1 MKVKRTSYTELLAQ
15 VELFRGCTK
24 KELAAIAS
32 TTVAVDQPAGAVLC
46 RQGSIGTQ
54 AFVVVDGKAVVSIDG
69 IDVADIGPGS
79 FFGEMA
85 LLDGG
90 PRVATVTAA
99 TPMQLLVLSRPEFN
113 RLILDVPKV
122 ARRMLEAVG
131 TRLRQVEQSP
141 NSAPMGA

>member
-1 MKVKRTSYTELLAQ
+1 MTKRTSYTELLGQ

-24 KELAAIAS
+24 RELSAIAS
-32 TTVAVDQPAGAVLC
+32 TTTAVDQPAGAVMC

-54 AFVVVDGKAVVSIDG
+54 AFVIVDGKAVVSIDG
-69 IDVADIGPGS
+69 VDVAEVGPGS

-99 TPMQLLVLSRPEFN
+99 TPMHLLVLSRPDFN

-131 TRLRQVEQSP
+131 IRLRQVEQSTS
-141 NSAPMGA
+141 SAPIGA

>member
-1 MKVKRTSYTELLAQ
+1 MKAKHTTHTDLLSQ

-69 IDVADIGPGS
+69 IDVADVGPGS

-141 NSAPMGA
+141 NSAPIGA

>member
-1 MKVKRTSYTELLAQ
+1 MTNRTSYTELLGQ

-24 KELAAIAS
+24 RELSAIAS
-32 TTVAVDQPAGAVLC
+32 ATTAVDQPAGAVLC

-54 AFVVVDGKAVVSIDG
+54 AFVIVDGKAVVSIDG
-69 IDVADIGPGS
+69 IDVAEVGPGS

-90 PRVATVTAA
+90 PRVATVAAA

-113 RLILDVPKV
+113 RVILDVPKV

-131 TRLRQVEQSP
+131 ARLRQVEQSP
-141 NSAPMGA
+141 NSAPIGA

>member
-1 MKVKRTSYTELLAQ
+1 MTKRPSHTELLGEVA
-15 VELFRGCTK
+15 LFRGCTK
-24 KELAAIAS
+24 KELSAIAS
-32 TTVAVDQPAGAVLC
+32 STVTVDQPAGAVLC

-69 IDVADIGPGS
+69 IDVAEVGPGS

-99 TPMQLLVLSRPEFN
+99 TPMTLLVLSRPEFN
-113 RLILDVPKV
+113 RVILDVPKV

-141 NSAPMGA
+141 HTAPIGA